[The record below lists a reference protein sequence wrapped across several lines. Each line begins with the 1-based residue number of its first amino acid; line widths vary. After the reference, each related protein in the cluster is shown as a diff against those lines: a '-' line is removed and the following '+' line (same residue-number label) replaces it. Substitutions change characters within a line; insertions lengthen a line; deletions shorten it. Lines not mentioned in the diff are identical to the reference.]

1 MGPVTFSGYSRW
13 YAAAAVAAVV
23 LTATGC
29 TDDDPEAG
37 PPPTDNAS
45 VEILQPGAPGEPNT
59 TVSSDD
65 VQQDDR
71 WDHSDVAF
79 CQMMIP
85 HHGQALDMAALVPSR
100 AADPRVKRL
109 ASRIAAAQR
118 PEILWMSS
126 WLEERDLEVP
136 KKHEPPA
143 NYDHGEHGHNTMH
156 GMLTEAQLRE
166 LRAATGARFDRLF
179 LTGMIQHHQGALL
192 MASDVAKSGLDVNV
206 NALADDVNA
215 TQSAE
220 INRMRDLLKSL

>member
-1 MGPVTFSGYSRW
+1 MLSGLFHR
-13 YAAAAVAAVV
+13 YAAAALAAVV

-37 PPPTDNAS
+37 PSPTDTAS

-59 TVSSDD
+59 TVSTDD
-65 VQQDDR
+65 VQLDDP
-71 WDHSDVAF
+71 WNHDDVAF
-79 CQMMIP
+79 TQMMIP
-85 HHGQALDMAALVPSR
+85 HHGQALDMAALAPAR

-126 WLEERDLEVP
+126 WLQERDLEVP

-143 NYDHGEHGHNTMH
+143 DYDHGQHGHNRMH
-156 GMLTEAQLRE
+156 GMLTDAQMRE
-166 LRAATGARFDRLF
+166 LRAAIGARFDRLF

-192 MASDVAKSGLDVNV
+192 MASNVSKSGQDINV
-206 NALADDVNA
+206 SALAADVNA
-215 TQSAE
+215 TQTAE
-220 INRMRDLLKSL
+220 INRMRGLLKSL